1 MLIQYLIF
9 CLGAG
14 LVQGAYARQPGPGG
28 VSTFDAPLWF
38 FTPAGKII
46 IPIIAIGL
54 FIAEVILGFV
64 LVAWWA
70 GVFLWLPALLIA
82 SIFVPGSA
90 IVSRNPAVPFFIGI
104 LIVIGATISFLV

>member
-14 LVQGAYARQPGPGG
+14 LVQGAYVRQPGPGG
-28 VSTFDAPLWF
+28 VSVGDAPPWF
-38 FTPAGKII
+38 SSFAGRII

-70 GVFLWLPALLIA
+70 GIFLWLPALLIA
-82 SIFVPGSA
+82 SLFVPGSA
-90 IVSRNPAVPFFIGI
+90 VASRNPATPFFIGI
-104 LIVIGATISFLV
+104 LIVIGASISFLM

>member
-9 CLGAG
+9 CFGAG
-14 LVQGAYARQPGPGG
+14 LIQGAFIRQPGPGG
-28 VSTFDAPLWF
+28 VSILDAPLWF
-38 FTPAGKII
+38 SSTAAKII

-64 LVAWWA
+64 FVAWWA
-70 GVFLWLPALLIA
+70 GVFMWLPALLIA
-82 SIFVPGSA
+82 SIFEPGSF

-104 LIVIGATISFLV
+104 LIIIGATISFLI

>member
-1 MLIQYLIF
+1 MLNQYLFF

-28 VSTFDAPLWF
+28 VSILNAPLWF
-38 FTPAGKII
+38 STTAGKII
-46 IPIIAIGL
+46 IPLLAIGL
-54 FIAEVILGFV
+54 FIAEDVLGFV

-70 GVFLWLPALLIA
+70 GILWLPALLIA
-82 SIFVPGSA
+82 SIFVPGSFVA
-90 IVSRNPAVPFFIGI
+90 SRNPAAPFFIGI